1 MSLTEHIQQ
10 HNARYVARFDR
21 STLALPPARRWAIV
35 ACMDARLTVEEV
47 TGIATGDAHIIRNA
61 GGLVTDD
68 AIRSLVISTHL
79 LGTNEFAII
88 EHTGCGML
96 TFEDEPVRRQIAER
110 TGADTADLRLFA
122 FRDLEANLQASGA
135 ASPNLRETT
144 VEAFLEHWHEQPELV
159 VLDPPRTG
167 VAPRALARL
176 IKIAPREIVYL
187 SCDPATLARDL
198 ATLVGDAQN
207 PRPYQISEVHL
218 VDIFPQ
224 TYHIEALVRL
234 SRRA

>member
-10 HNARYVARFDR
+10 HNARYAARFDR

-47 TGIATGDAHIIRNA
+47 IGIGTGDAHIIRNA

-110 TGADTADLRLFA
+110 TGADTGGLRLFA
-122 FRDLEANLQASGA
+122 FRDLET
-135 ASPNLRETT
+135 NLREQVRRVVESPLLSPGIPVTGYVYDVETGKLRPVVSATT
-144 VEAFLEHWHEQPELV
+144 GATKVE
-159 VLDPPRTG
+159 R
-167 VAPRALARL
+167 APASIR
-176 IKIAPREIVYL
+176 
-187 SCDPATLARDL
+187 
-198 ATLVGDAQN
+198 
-207 PRPYQISEVHL
+207 
-218 VDIFPQ
+218 
-224 TYHIEALVRL
+224 
-234 SRRA
+234 

>member
-110 TGADTADLRLFA
+110 TGADTGGLRLFA
-122 FRDLEANLQASGA
+122 FRDLEANLKEQVRRVAESPLLPTGIPVTGYVYAVETGKLRPVLSATTGTANVEREPASI
-135 ASPNLRETT
+135 R
-144 VEAFLEHWHEQPELV
+144 
-159 VLDPPRTG
+159 
-167 VAPRALARL
+167 
-176 IKIAPREIVYL
+176 
-187 SCDPATLARDL
+187 
-198 ATLVGDAQN
+198 
-207 PRPYQISEVHL
+207 
-218 VDIFPQ
+218 
-224 TYHIEALVRL
+224 
-234 SRRA
+234 